1 MLRLRAL
8 SRYLDRVR
16 TGGVESIMLFS
27 TEGVLLTQSSVDT
40 GSVKTVAAIVSNV
53 WNMYQKQLQLNE
65 SESLQE
71 VTVEL
76 TNKRL
81 VFTKVASV
89 IICICGSKEISLA
102 LMRAKMNLLAENL
115 QDPLS
120 LLTASD

>member
-27 TEGVLLTQSSVDT
+27 TEGILLTQSGIDT
-40 GSVKTVAAIVSNV
+40 GNVKTAAAIVSNV

-71 VTVEL
+71 IIVEL
-76 TNKRL
+76 TNGRL
-81 VFTKVASV
+81 VFTRVASV
-89 IICICGSKEISLA
+89 IICIYGSKKISLA
-102 LMRAKMNLLAENL
+102 LMRAKMSLLAENL
-115 QDPLS
+115 HEPLS
-120 LLTASD
+120 LLTASN

>member
-27 TEGVLLTQSSVDT
+27 IEGVLLTQSCIDT
-40 GSVKTVAAIVSNV
+40 GSVKTAAIVSNV
-53 WNMYQKQLQLNE
+53 WNMYQRQLQLND

-71 VTVEL
+71 VIVEL

-89 IICICGSKEISLA
+89 IICIYGSKEISLA
-102 LMRAKMNLLAENL
+102 LLRAKMNLLAENL
-115 QDPLS
+115 QEPLS